1 MNWDAIGISAEVVG
15 AIAVVTTLFYLARQI
30 REGNAYSRANTVHE
44 TNALYIQ
51 VFAPIAQDRELAEIY
66 GRAMDGENLD
76 RTDGIRFA
84 MFANTFMAWL
94 EDAYFQ
100 TRSEYVLEEY
110 VRDTEHFFDIF
121 GQYMRRILSVEAS
134 RIWWQ
139 EDAPHLFSV
148 EFVEHVN
155 RIIAVTQ
162 EDQIVSGTPPNRPFG
177 ND

>member
-1 MNWDAIGISAEVVG
+1 MNWDAIGISAEVIG
-15 AIAVVTTLFYLARQI
+15 AIAVVATLFYLARQI

-51 VFAPIAQDRELAEIY
+51 VFAPISQDRELAEIY

-76 RTDGIRFA
+76 RTDGVRFA

-100 TRSEYVLEEY
+100 TRSEYVIEDY
-110 VRDTEHFFDIF
+110 IRDTEHFFEIF
-121 GQYMRRILSVEAS
+121 SPYIRRILRVDAS

-139 EDAPHLFSV
+139 EEAPHLFSV
-148 EFVEHVN
+148 EFVKHVN
-155 RIIAVTQ
+155 RIIGVTLA
-162 EDQIVSGTPPNRPFG
+162 DQNVSHTPPNRPVG
-177 ND
+177 NA